1 MAVTRYNLWMAGDST
16 LRRGAGKGGLRLGL
30 VVHIALMVG
39 AAVLAAGVSGWGIW
53 WLFGSPDLSGPTDQA
68 SRFEVVKLILTVAGS
83 FTAGLGAVIA
93 LVVQY
98 RKQHLSEAGERRE
111 DTKLFLERYA
121 KAAEQLGSDKAAV
134 RLAGV
139 YAMVSLA
146 DDWVDE
152 RQTCVDVLCAYI
164 RMPYEPPSDAD
175 REGMGERQVRHALL
189 KALADQVSSAR
200 AGAWSDFEFDFTGAV
215 IDGGRMELM
224 RVPLM
229 GRVNFDEVRF
239 TGDVHL
245 VGVQLEGGEVSL
257 VNAEIDG
264 GRVDLSFLNATRG
277 RLDCEGLRVGV
288 GLLDLSGATVTD
300 AIFALPGMAVG
311 NDGEVRLRGARFR
324 QPITLGGVVEGGL
337 IDLGATSFDVA
348 PGATYSVPQTIGP
361 LDLRSGRVDVADLSA
376 ERVVELGEITFG
388 GGDLDLRGVR
398 AGTVMRHPA
407 SAPGLIPPPRRP
419 ES

>member
-1 MAVTRYNLWMAGDST
+1 
-16 LRRGAGKGGLRLGL
+16 
-30 VVHIALMVG
+30 MVG

-139 YAMVSLA
+139 YSMVSLA
-146 DDWVDE
+146 DDWAEE

-175 REGMGERQVRHALL
+175 PEGMGERQVRHALL
-189 KALADQVSSAR
+189 KALSQRVYDGYDR
-200 AGAWSDFEFDFTGAV
+200 AWPRFRFDFTGAV
-215 IDGGRMELM
+215 IDGGVMARMA
-224 RVPLM
+224 VPAHSEVL
-229 GRVNFDEVRF
+229 FDRARF
-239 TGDVHL
+239 TGAELNLWGAHVAG
-245 VGVQLEGGEVSL
+245 GVLSFDGAVIEEG
-257 VNAEIDG
+257 A
-264 GRVDLSFLNATRG
+264 RVDLSSMNVTHGVFRADGIQVREGVLDLASG
-277 RLDCEGLRVGV
+277 RFPGG
-288 GLLDLSGATVTD
+288 GLLLREISLEAG
-300 AIFALPGMAVG
+300 
-311 NDGEVRLRGARFR
+311 GEVRLTGARFGDT
-324 QPITLGGVVEGGL
+324 IGIGGVVDGGL
-337 IDLGATSFDVA
+337 LDFTRAEFGLR
-348 PGATYSVPQTIGP
+348 PGTGHALPQKIGP
-361 LDLRSGRVDVADLSA
+361 LDMRAGRLDFTGTLA
-376 ERVVELGEITFG
+376 ERPIELGEVTFG
-388 GGDLDLRGVR
+388 GGTVDLRELGADTVVR
-398 AGTVMRHPA
+398 YPEGAL
-407 SAPGLIPPPRRP
+407 GLSLPQPRRP